1 MEGGNVILKVKRF
14 LSGWTAGLLL
24 AGAVFCLD
32 AAEEISSVVF
42 QQSSEYKFDEDILR
56 ANVQSRKG
64 GVYSERAVNDDIKR
78 LHAMG
83 VFADVVS
90 ETRNTPDGKKTIIFR
105 LQPKPIVNEIKFEGN
120 KKYSEKRLRE
130 EIRLPVHTPLNDSAL
145 RVSTDS
151 LRKFYR
157 SKGLNDAV
165 IEPVFEKI
173 DEHHIRVLFKIKENL
188 RVRVGNVFFRDAKG
202 ENVKKVYSQSELR
215 DGIANRKSFLSHPW
229 FSWLFDYGLL
239 DREELDRD
247 KIRLRELY
255 WKKGH
260 LDFRVLDVQ
269 LTEDPGDPE
278 VMHVV
283 FVVEEGEPY
292 KVGKVAV
299 TGTQRF
305 SEAELLPLI
314 PLKTGQIYSSDT
326 ERASYDLVD
335 HKYSRLGYADLNL
348 RVKQF
353 PNYKTHQVDV
363 NFEVTEGPLY
373 RINDIFISGN
383 RYTKDYVIRRELP
396 MTPGDPVDKNMVKIS
411 RDRLMGMGY
420 FNSVDAVS
428 IRSENGP
435 ADTKDIDIRVDEKRF
450 LDARIGATWSDSDSL
465 AGMIELSH
473 NNMDILDPKNYFTG
487 GGQRMRLLGVAG
499 LDRYNLEL
507 DFTEPWL
514 FGIPLRWDVSGYIRN
529 VWFDDW
535 EERRI
540 GVTTS
545 LTKRIFDD
553 FTSISGGYTFEQV
566 KVHGMDKKMSPIF
579 QDAVGSDLVGQFF
592 LSLTRDT
599 RNSAMNPTKGYSIS
613 GLAAVTSKIFGASNN
628 YARLELKGTYHYP
641 FFRDWFVFSVGGK
654 VGFLSSIGTSDPVP
668 LYERYFLGGGDSVRG
683 FPYRSIGPEDYNKDN
698 YGGQSMYIL
707 TAEISHPIYSIV
719 RGAAF
724 VDIGDAG
731 EDRFKFD
738 SINVGI
744 GYGLRIKLPNVAAPL
759 RLDLAFPVVNNQDGV
774 KNRLRFHFNIG
785 ASFGPR

>member
-1 MEGGNVILKVKRF
+1 MFCKENGLFYRWI
-14 LSGWTAGLLL
+14 AGLLL
-24 AGAVFCLD
+24 VGSFCLN
-32 AAEEISSVVF
+32 AAEEISSVTF
-42 QQSSEYKFDEDILR
+42 QQNSEYKFEEDVLR

-78 LHAMG
+78 LHGMG
-83 VFADVVS
+83 VFSDVVS
-90 ETRNTPDGKKTIIFR
+90 ETRNTPDGKKEIIFK
-105 LQPKPIVNEIKFEGN
+105 LLPKPVVREIKFEGN
-120 KKYSEKRLRE
+120 KKYSEKKLME
-130 EIRLPVHTPLNDSAL
+130 EIRLAQHVPLNDAVL
-145 RVSTDS
+145 RTSIDS
-151 LRKFYR
+151 LRKFYQ

-173 DEHHIRVLFKIKENL
+173 DEHSIRVIFKIKENL
-188 RVRVGNVFFRDAKG
+188 RVRVGNVFFRNAKG
-202 ENVKKVYSQSELR
+202 EKVSVYKQSELR
-215 DGIANRKSFLSHPW
+215 DGIANRHSFLSHPW
-229 FSWLFDYGLL
+229 FSWIFDYGLL
-239 DREELDRD
+239 NREELDRD

-255 WKKGH
+255 WKKGY
-260 LDFRVLDVQ
+260 LDFRVLEIQ
-269 LTEDPGDPE
+269 LTEDPKNPE
-278 VMHVV
+278 IMHVV
-283 FVVEEGEPY
+283 FVLEEGEPY
-292 KVGKVAV
+292 TVNKVSM
-299 TGTQRF
+299 TGSQRF
-305 SEAELLPLI
+305 SEEELLVLV
-314 PLKTGQIYSSDT
+314 PLKEGQIYSSET
-326 ERASYDLVD
+326 ERASEKLVD
-335 HKYSRLGYADLNL
+335 HKYSRLGYADFNIHA
-348 RVKQF
+348 RHY
-353 PNYKTHQVDV
+353 PNYKTHKVDV
-363 NFEVTEGPLY
+363 VFEMKEGPLY

-396 MTPGDPVDKNMVKIS
+396 IVPGDPVDKNMVKLS

-450 LDARIGATWSDSDSL
+450 LDARIGATWSDTDSL

-473 NNMDILDPKNYFTG
+473 NNMDILDPWNYFTG
-487 GGQRMRLLGVAG
+487 GGQRMRLLAVAG
-499 LDRYNLEL
+499 LERYNLEL

-529 VWFDDW
+529 VWYDDW

-566 KVHGMDKKMSPIF
+566 KVHGMSKDMSPIF
-579 QDAVGSDLVGQFF
+579 QDAVGSDYVGRFH

-599 RNSAMNPTKGYSIS
+599 RNSAMNPTKGYSINA
-613 GLAAVTSKIFGASNN
+613 LAAVTSKIFGASNN

-654 VGFLSSIGTSDPVP
+654 VGFLSSIGSGDPVP

-683 FPYRSIGPEDYNKDN
+683 FPYRSIGPDDYNKDN
-698 YGGQSMYIL
+698 YGGQTMYIL
-707 TAEISHPIYSIV
+707 TAELSHPIYSIV

-724 VDIGDAG
+724 IDIGDAG
-731 EDRFKFD
+731 PDRFKFETVN
-738 SINVGI
+738 IGI
-744 GYGLRIKLPNVAAPL
+744 GYGLRIKLPSIAAPL
-759 RLDLAFPVVNNQDGV
+759 RLDFAYPLVNNQDGV
-774 KNRLRFHFNIG
+774 SNSLRFHFNIG

>member
-1 MEGGNVILKVKRF
+1 MFCKRKILLYR
-14 LSGWTAGLLL
+14 LIAGVMLTGLFVGL
-24 AGAVFCLD
+24 N

-42 QQSSEYKFDEDILR
+42 QQNSEYKFEEDVLR
-56 ANVQSRKG
+56 ANVQSRRG
-64 GVYSERAVNDDIKR
+64 GVYSERAINDDIKR

-90 ETRNTPDGKKTIIFR
+90 ETRTLPDGKKEIIFK
-105 LQPKPIVNEIKFEGN
+105 LLPKPVVSEIKFEGN
-120 KKYSEKRLRE
+120 KKYSEKKLRE
-130 EIRLPVHTPLNDSAL
+130 EIRLTLHAPLNDAAL

-173 DEHHIRVLFKIKENL
+173 DEHHVRVVFKIKENL
-188 RVRVGNVFFRDAKG
+188 RIRVGNVFFRDAKG
-202 ENVKKVYSQSELR
+202 EKAVVYKQSELR
-215 DGIANRKSFLSHPW
+215 DGIANRHSFLSHPW
-229 FSWLFDYGLL
+229 FSWIFDYGLL
-239 DREELDRD
+239 DREELERD
-247 KIRLRELY
+247 KMRLRELY
-255 WKKGH
+255 WKKGY
-260 LDFRVLDVQ
+260 LDFRVLDIQ
-269 LTEDPGDPE
+269 LTEDPKNPE
-278 VMHVV
+278 IMHVV
-283 FVVEEGEPY
+283 FVLEEGEPY
-292 KVGKVAV
+292 TVDKVSF
-299 TGTQRF
+299 TGPQRF
-305 SEAELLPLI
+305 SEAELLTLI
-314 PLKTGQIYSSDT
+314 PLKPGQVYSSEAD
-326 ERASYDLVD
+326 RNSQDLVD
-335 HKYSRLGYADLNL
+335 HKYSRLGYADFNI
-348 RVKQF
+348 RARQF
-353 PNYKTHQVDV
+353 PNYKTHKVDV
-363 NFEVTEGPLY
+363 VFELREGPLY

-383 RYTKDYVIRRELP
+383 RWTKDYVIRRELP
-396 MTPGDPVDKNMVKIS
+396 IVPGDPVDKNMVKLS

-450 LDARIGATWSDSDSL
+450 LDARIGATWSDTDSL

-473 NNMDILDPKNYFTG
+473 NNMDILDPWNYFTG
-487 GGQRMRLLGVAG
+487 GGQRMRLLAVAG
-499 LDRYNLEL
+499 LERYNLEL

-529 VWFDDW
+529 VWYDDW
-535 EERRI
+535 QERRI

-579 QDAVGSDLVGQFF
+579 QDAVGSDLVGRFH

-599 RNSAMNPTKGYSIS
+599 RNSAMNPTRGYSIS
-613 GLAAVTSKIFGASNN
+613 ALAAVTSEIFGASNN

-654 VGFLSSIGTSDPVP
+654 VGFLSSIDSSKPVP

-698 YGGQSMYIL
+698 YGGQTMYIL
-707 TAEISHPIYSIV
+707 TAELSHPIYSIV

-731 EDRFKFD
+731 PDRFKF
-738 SINVGI
+738 STVNIGI
-744 GYGLRIKLPNVAAPL
+744 GYGLRIKLPTIAAPL
-759 RLDLAFPVVNNQDGV
+759 RLDFAYPLVNNQDGV
-774 KNRLRFHFNIG
+774 KNTLRFHFNIG

>member
-1 MEGGNVILKVKRF
+1 MFFKENIRF
-14 LSGWTAGLLL
+14 FRWTAGLLL
-24 AGAVFCLD
+24 AGACFCLN

-42 QQSSEYKFDEDILR
+42 RQDSEYKFEEDVLR
-56 ANVQSRKG
+56 ANVQSRAHG
-64 GVYSERAVNDDIKR
+64 IYSERAVNEDIKR

-90 ETRNTPDGKKTIIFR
+90 ETRTTADGKKEIIFKVV
-105 LQPKPIVNEIKFEGN
+105 PKPIVNEIKFEGN
-120 KKYSEKRLRE
+120 KKYSEKKLRE
-130 EIRLPVHTPLNDSAL
+130 EIRLSAHVPLNDAML
-145 RVSTDS
+145 RDSTES

-173 DEHHIRVLFKIKENL
+173 DDHHIRVLFKIKENL
-188 RVRVGNVFFRDAKG
+188 RVRVGNVLFRNAKG
-202 ENVKKVYSQSELR
+202 ENVSAYKQSELR
-215 DGIANRKSFLSHPW
+215 DGIANRHSFLSHPW
-229 FSWLFDYGLL
+229 FSWIFDYGLL

-255 WKKGH
+255 WKKGY
-260 LDFRVLDVQ
+260 LDFRVLEIQ
-269 LTEDPGDPE
+269 LTEDPKNPE
-278 VMHVV
+278 IMHVV

-292 KVGKVAV
+292 TVSRV
-299 TGTQRF
+299 TFTGPQRF
-305 SEAELLPLI
+305 SEAELLALI
-314 PLKTGQIYSSDT
+314 PLKEGQVYSSDS
-326 ERASYDLVD
+326 ERLSQDLVD
-335 HKYSRLGYADLNL
+335 HKYSRLGYADFNI
-348 RVKQF
+348 RAKHS

-363 NFEVTEGPLY
+363 NFDVREGPLY

-396 MTPGDPVDKNMVKIS
+396 IVPGDPVDKNLVKLS

-450 LDARIGATWSDSDSL
+450 LDARIGATWSDTDSL

-473 NNMDILDPKNYFTG
+473 NNMDILDPWNYFTG
-487 GGQRMRLLGVAG
+487 GGQRMRLLAVAG
-499 LDRYNLEL
+499 LERYNLEL

-529 VWFDDW
+529 VWYDDW

-566 KVHGMDKKMSPIF
+566 KVHGMDKDMSPIF
-579 QDAVGSDLVGQFF
+579 QDAVGSDYVGRFH

-613 GLAAVTSKIFGASNN
+613 ALAAITSEIFGASNN

-654 VGFLSSIGTSDPVP
+654 VGFLSSIGTSEQVP

-698 YGGQSMYIL
+698 YGGQTMYIV
-707 TAEISHPIYSIV
+707 TAELSHPIYSIV

-724 VDIGDAG
+724 VDVGDAG
-731 EDRFKFD
+731 PDRFRFETVN
-738 SINVGI
+738 IGV
-744 GYGLRIKLPNVAAPL
+744 GYGLRIKLPNIAAPI
-759 RLDLAFPVVNNQDGV
+759 RLDFAYPIVNNQDGV
-774 KNRLRFHFNIG
+774 SNRLRFHFNIG